1 ELWPGEVRLD
11 TRLEGSDVD
20 ARFGELLG
28 QLIRRQAHAACHRGI
43 GTVDFG
49 AGDFQSEF
57 LGLAHLE
64 LLVDQL
70 VENLLARWR
79 LVRRQLNELAAL
91 LDVERRDRLPVDDDH
106 DLLGVR
112 GGSQRRYSDREE
124 RGGE

>member
-1 ELWPGEVRLD
+1 M
-11 TRLEGSDVD
+11 D

-57 LGLAHLE
+57 LRLAHLE

-70 VENLLARWR
+70 VQNVLARRR
-79 LVRRQLNELAAL
+79 LSLRRQLSELAAL